1 MGEFHTYL
9 KASIQQFQTSGSK
22 WKDKGVGQLGLHKLS
37 VTADDVSICKKKKE
51 QPGLLFA
58 ANALGELIKETR
70 RKLQSVESEVVDV

>member
-37 VTADDVSICKKKKE
+37 VTADDVLICKKKKE